1 MSDIVHNRTEHVE
14 KKRRLLRA
22 NIMSCRHRS
31 MVGEVAPPLLH
42 FQIVFQRKITVQ
54 MEIQKE
60 PTTPVYHLRC
70 LL

>member
-1 MSDIVHNRTEHVE
+1 
-14 KKRRLLRA
+14 
-22 NIMSCRHRS
+22 
-31 MVGEVAPPLLH
+31 MVGEVPRLLH

-60 PTTPVYHLRC
+60 LAIPVYHLRC